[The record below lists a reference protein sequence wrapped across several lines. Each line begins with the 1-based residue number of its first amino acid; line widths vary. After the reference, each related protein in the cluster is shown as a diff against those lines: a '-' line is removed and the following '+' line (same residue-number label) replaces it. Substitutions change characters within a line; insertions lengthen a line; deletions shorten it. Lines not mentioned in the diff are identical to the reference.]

1 MKVAFEHVDIA
12 QGCSVRVYH
21 RRIQHIP
28 FELHHHPE
36 YELTLTLNSQGTRY
50 VGDSVGSYTDN
61 DLVLVPPDL
70 PHTWS
75 SSQAIAANQ
84 PQEAIVVWFE
94 GEWIRRLVSCC
105 PEYAVLLQLL
115 RRAGCGLSFAA
126 DTGMQAGALRS
137 SLLSSCPRQRLSGV
151 LELLCLLADAPAQAL
166 ASPGSFGPMSPGKP
180 SGHQPE
186 RINRVLATMDTHFA
200 EQLTPAH
207 LARVGNLSVRSL
219 NRYFQ
224 QHLGESVGQYLTRI
238 RIGNACRLL
247 LDTQLPVALVAA
259 QVGYASLAHFNRQ
272 FRALKAITPAR
283 YRKAYAGGAAVESI
297 PPLDTRPSSLE
308 KRHAALR
315 G

>member
-50 VGDSVGSYTDN
+50 VGDSICSYCDN

-75 SSQAIAANQ
+75 SNQAIAANQ

-94 GEWIRRLVSCC
+94 GEWIRRLASCC
-105 PEYAVLLQLL
+105 PEYSSLLQLL
-115 RRAGCGLSFAA
+115 RRAGCGLSFTAEIA
-126 DTGMQAGALRS
+126 VQAGVLRNR
-137 SLLSSCPRQRLSGV
+137 LLSLYPRQRLSAV
-151 LELLCLLADAPAQAL
+151 LELLCLLADSPAQSL
-166 ASPGSFGPMSPGKP
+166 ASPGSFGPISPGKP
-180 SGHQPE
+180 SGHLPE
-186 RINRVLATMDTHFA
+186 RINRVLATIDTNFA
-200 EQLTPAH
+200 EHLTPAH

-224 QHLGESVGQYLTRI
+224 QHLGESLSQYLARI
-238 RIGNACRLL
+238 RVGNACRLL
-247 LDTQLPVALVAA
+247 VDTQLPVAVIAA
-259 QVGYASLAHFNRQ
+259 RVGYASIANFNRQ
-272 FRALKAITPAR
+272 FRKLKAMAPAA
-283 YRKAYAGGAAVESI
+283 YRKAFVEGATVGSV
-297 PPLDTRPSSLE
+297 PSLDIRPSSLV
-308 KRHAALR
+308 KRRSVLPE
-315 G
+315 